1 MNNSIL
7 SLEEIHWIWVIYYV
21 CAMGL
26 WLLLAWAL
34 NYKKFL
40 GWSVSL
46 LALCSGLLFTPWF
59 IVDSKSDMAPAFI
72 ILLFDLFRKTGEP
85 AIRSLIPVGFVA
97 LVTFFAL
104 MSWVGIRRWH
114 KAS

>member
-1 MNNSIL
+1 MSNSIL
-7 SLEEIHWIWVIYYV
+7 SLEEIHWIWLIYYIS
-21 CAMGL
+21 AMGL

-40 GWSVSL
+40 WWSVSL

-59 IVDSKSDMAPAFI
+59 IVDSKSDMAPAFM
-72 ILLFDLFRKTGEP
+72 ILLFDLFRKTDEP
-85 AIRSLIPVGFVA
+85 VIRSLIPVGLVV

-104 MSWVGIRRWH
+104 MCWVGIRRWQRV
-114 KAS
+114 S